1 MIEGSDQVQDGMV
14 ADLYGARAVLDA
26 GVLDALTETNGA
38 FLTLVAAHRSR
49 DPVAA
54 PFGLSAE
61 LAAQVAGL
69 DADSRRRAA
78 ACPYTLFN
86 LRFDEVAFWQG
97 VVAHRARGGSGSV
110 SEEATF
116 ARTAVFFAWHLV
128 RSNPLQASLVLG
140 MGRPVQAVWRSLP
153 LSALDAAATA
163 ALPHLQARWAD
174 KAAFWSKLLGT
185 TDGSAARADAAR
197 LLGLQLLAADG
208 ISPRSGPN
216 HRA

>member
-1 MIEGSDQVQDGMV
+1 MIESGDQVQDGMV
-14 ADLYGARAVLDA
+14 VDLYGARAVLDA
-26 GVLDALTETNGA
+26 AVLDALTETNSV
-38 FLTLVAAHRSR
+38 FLTLVASHHAR
-49 DPVAA
+49 DPGGA
-54 PFGLSAE
+54 PFGLVAE
-61 LAAQVAGL
+61 LAADVAGL
-69 DADSRRRAA
+69 DAGARRGAA

-86 LRFDEVAFWQG
+86 LRFDDLGFWQG
-97 VVAHRARGGSGSV
+97 IVANRTRAGSGSI
-110 SEEATF
+110 SDEATF
-116 ARTAVFFAWHLV
+116 ARTAVFLAWHLV

-185 TDGSAARADAAR
+185 TAGPAARADAAR

-208 ISPRSGPN
+208 INPRGGPN
-216 HRA
+216 PRL